1 MVAKKLKSTYSGEG
15 YDIIVDDGS
24 HQNLHT
30 NAAFDELW
38 PLTKG
43 DGYYFMED
51 IGEPAFSYL
60 DCEPI
65 SHTAEKQNITTLAKI
80 AEILR
85 PMVLKTKNEIVR
97 AECML

>member
-65 SHTAEKQNITTLAKI
+65 SHTAEKQNITTLCRRWFLTLLAI
-80 AEILR
+80 NQIR
-85 PMVLKTKNEIVR
+85 FHRKNQT
-97 AECML
+97 C